1 LKGIGIRGG
10 FAAAMLV
17 ALLALAG
24 CGEPPALNGIV
35 KDNFGQPLADV
46 TVSIPGTENS
56 ITTDATGAYKL
67 PYSPGQLEVSF
78 VKDGYQSETVPVG
91 ATVRTQFPMREV
103 TLYKTIAQN
112 GLYLVGK
119 TRYYGPLNGCAIN
132 ILMVRENVEF
142 GFDRITAG
150 GIDPSLVNLADLS
163 LPVTMVEYFN
173 PPPDPTTEP
182 LKILYERYDR
192 PEIARI
198 TYRTPEEITSRE
210 MELTPL
216 ETGARF
222 GRWLA
227 TDIGLGTYAYAV
239 ADPTDRLPRPGA
251 SCTLFQLR

>member
-1 LKGIGIRGG
+1 
-10 FAAAMLV
+10 MLA

-24 CGEPPALNGIV
+24 CGEPPALIGLV

-46 TVSIPGTENS
+46 VVSIPGTENS
-56 ITTDATGAYKL
+56 ITTDETGAYKL
-67 PYSPGQLEVSF
+67 PYAPGQLEVTF
-78 VKDGYQSETVPVG
+78 VKEGYQSETVPVG

-103 TLYKTIAQN
+103 TLYKTITQN
-112 GLYLVGK
+112 GLFLVGK

-150 GIDPSLVNLADLS
+150 GIDPALVNIADLS
-163 LPVTMVEYFN
+163 LPVTLVENFD
-173 PPPDPTTEP
+173 PPSDPST
-182 LKILYERYDR
+182 LRILYERYDR

-198 TYRTPEEITSRE
+198 TFRTPEEITSHE

-251 SCTLFQLR
+251 SCYLFQLR